1 MGIFRPF
8 RRNFCTEFETGVGES
23 FSLDDIE
30 LATAACTRRIDI
42 VSCSGRPKG
51 ASFMEKGRSE
61 FGGDRITGTPA
72 AALAQGFAG
81 ISVLTVRIA
90 ALDHEIADHP
100 MKKQAVIVPG
110 LGKPKEIVPVL
121 RCRIR
126 QPDDDDTL
134 GGGDLDVFFQ
144 IIFPKPV
151 G

>member
-1 MGIFRPF
+1 MRDFSALQAEFLHGVQTGI
-8 RRNFCTEFETGVGES
+8 GES

-61 FGGDRITGTPA
+61 FGGYRITGTPA

-81 ISVLTVRIA
+81 MSVLTVRIA

-100 MKKQAVIVPG
+100 MEKQAVIIPG

-121 RCRIR
+121 RRRIR